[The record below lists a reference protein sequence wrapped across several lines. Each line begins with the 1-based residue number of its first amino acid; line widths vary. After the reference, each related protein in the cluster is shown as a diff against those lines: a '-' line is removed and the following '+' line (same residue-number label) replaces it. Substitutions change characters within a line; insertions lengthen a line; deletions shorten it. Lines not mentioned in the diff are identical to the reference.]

1 MHTLQDFFHFTKGLT
16 YIIAGLFLLASIG
29 FWLFLT
35 SREDGE

>member
-1 MHTLQDFFHFTKGLT
+1 MHTLQDFFHFTKGMT
-16 YIIAGLFLLASIG
+16 YIVAALFLLGSIG